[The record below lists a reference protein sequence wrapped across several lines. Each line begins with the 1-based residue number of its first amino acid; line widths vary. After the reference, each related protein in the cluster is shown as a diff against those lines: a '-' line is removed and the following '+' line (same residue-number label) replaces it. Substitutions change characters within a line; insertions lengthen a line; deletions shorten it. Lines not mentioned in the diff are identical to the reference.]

1 MAGAVGTA
9 RDESRGIQLVGEMLG
24 SPGSGRTPLPGVFS
38 LSVSSGAACGPAGLG
53 KGRAL
58 SRPVSESCF
67 AGSGCFGSA
76 IGVLARASA
85 SRSVIMGYA
94 HLALRLRPKHG
105 IFDRWS
111 AIPVTECRARARPV
125 QDGRDPAATTLA
137 HRNGRCSDSCST
149 FNDPATILLVALI
162 GGVLL
167 DVALPTLVIEVLGA
181 LSSRSIFRSKLEL
194 LSLRCSGGTG
204 GKSDIA
210 DPPFANARQ
219 RHPA

>member
-1 MAGAVGTA
+1 MKATDV
-9 RDESRGIQLVGEMLG
+9 QLVGEMLG

-85 SRSVIMGYA
+85 CRSVIMGYA

-111 AIPVTECRARARPV
+111 AIPVTECRARARHV

-137 HRNGRCSDSCST
+137 HRNGRCSNSCST

-162 GGVLL
+162 SGVLL
-167 DVALPTLVIEVLGA
+167 DVACRPWLSKFWRPGR
-181 LSSRSIFRSKLEL
+181 LSSRWIFGSERGP
-194 LSLRCSGGTG
+194 LSLHCSAAREQI
-204 GKSDIA
+204 KHCRF
-210 DPPFANARQ
+210 PFANARQ